1 MGKKQDKKFQLS
13 TKQNRTFS
21 ETFKRE
27 KVKELT
33 SKRISV
39 TEFSKLYQV
48 SRATIYKWL
57 YLYGGAEKGSKMV
70 VQMESEANK
79 TKLLQQQLAEYER
92 IIGQKQLQIDLLE
105 KGFELAS
112 LELGYDLKK
121 KYVRRPLNGSDD
133 TPKNTATTWTRCI
146 VKGE

>member
-1 MGKKQDKKFQLS
+1 MSKKQYKKFQLS

-21 ETFKRE
+21 ESFKRE

-39 TEFSKLYQV
+39 GEFSKLYQV
-48 SRATIYKWL
+48 SRTTIYKWL
-57 YLYGGAEKGSKMV
+57 YLYGGASKGTKMV

-79 TKLLQQQLAEYER
+79 TKLLQRQVAEYER

-112 LELGYDLKK
+112 EELGYDIKK
-121 KYVRRPLNGSDD
+121 KYVRGLLNGSDD
-133 TPKNTATTWTRCI
+133 IPKNTPTI
-146 VKGE
+146 